1 MKASIKSTEERDWW
15 LKFVYCNFKKSPK
28 SCKIH
33 SQNSQKNKKVWL
45 LARFNLL
52 LDCAKNWLL
61 TDSFIIC
68 CCLTFLQKS
77 KISFFYVNYA
87 HHWIIYSHHST
98 QTTAILSRSSI
109 TDTVSSNVV
118 LIKSDLHFHPNWFR
132 SISKLPIDA

>member
-1 MKASIKSTEERDWW
+1 MKASIKSIEERDWW

-77 KISFFYVNYA
+77 KIRFYVNYA
-87 HHWIIYSHHST
+87 HHWIIYLHHST